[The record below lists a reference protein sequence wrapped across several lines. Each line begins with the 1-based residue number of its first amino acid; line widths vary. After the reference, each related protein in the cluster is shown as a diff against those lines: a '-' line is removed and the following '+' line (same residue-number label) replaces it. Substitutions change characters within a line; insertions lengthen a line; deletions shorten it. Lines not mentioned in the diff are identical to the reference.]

1 LQIGVA
7 RYASTKPHACMHAYC
22 TVQIRYM
29 ALPSLML
36 DKVVLATLI
45 VRTPARH

>member
-22 TVQIRYM
+22 TVQVRYT
-29 ALPSLML
+29 ALTTCVWNVSDAWKYHLL
-36 DKVVLATLI
+36 LY
-45 VRTPARH
+45 